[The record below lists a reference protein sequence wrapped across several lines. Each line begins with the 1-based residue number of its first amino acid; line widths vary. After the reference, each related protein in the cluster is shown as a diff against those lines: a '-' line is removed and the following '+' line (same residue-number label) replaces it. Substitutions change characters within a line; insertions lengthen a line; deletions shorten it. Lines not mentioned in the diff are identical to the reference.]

1 MHPSSFSCAPPPF
14 INLEMRFLLRGRAVT
29 PRVMENL
36 IKSLKMK
43 LSLKVRENQ
52 SIKVSNQNLNYRD
65 FQIQSFQV
73 LFSVDRYTQQANFQ
87 NFIEVELDH
96 TSKNKLFFVDSSTSV
111 QIFKN
116 YRGQQVFVLRV

>member
-1 MHPSSFSCAPPPF
+1 
-14 INLEMRFLLRGRAVT
+14 MRFLLRGRAVT
-29 PRVMENL
+29 PRVMESL

-52 SIKVSNQNLNYRD
+52 SVKVSNQNLNYRD

-96 TSKNKLFFVDSSTSV
+96 TPKNKLFFVDSFTSV

>member
-1 MHPSSFSCAPPPF
+1 
-14 INLEMRFLLRGRAVT
+14 
-29 PRVMENL
+29 MENL